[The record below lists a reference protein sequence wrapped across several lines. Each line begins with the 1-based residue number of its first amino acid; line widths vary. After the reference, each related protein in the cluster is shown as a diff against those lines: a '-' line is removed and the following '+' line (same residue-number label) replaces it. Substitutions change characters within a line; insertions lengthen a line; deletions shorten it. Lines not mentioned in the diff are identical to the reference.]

1 MKMRNLSFIAGL
13 VASVFFMSADRA
25 EAQTATSRTGA
36 LAASDQLVASGV
48 WDYGSCLNSDSNLPP
63 VPGTSPYIDATGGTE
78 VLLDGLKFLQK
89 VIRYDNPS
97 CDSGKGYT
105 VVRSSPDK
113 NCAVA
118 TYNHFCA
125 GAPKNFVIKTGVWDF
140 GDCAGG
146 DRNFCPGLSYSDK
159 NGATVTYSSAF
170 CASGKAR
177 CTVDS
182 KGFGATSCE
191 IARYIHTCE

>member
-1 MKMRNLSFIAGL
+1 MKVQILKNSAIASALMLLFSF
-13 VASVFFMSADRA
+13 SA
-25 EAQTATSRTGA
+25 EAQVAVSSTGA
-36 LAASDQLVASGV
+36 ISPHDQLVASGV
-48 WDYGSCLNSDSNLPP
+48 WDYGSCLNNDSNLPP
-63 VPGTSPYIDATGGTE
+63 VPGTSPYIDASGGSE
-78 VLLDGLKFLQK
+78 VLLDGLKFLQR
-89 VIRYDNPS
+89 VIRYENRS
-97 CDSGKGYT
+97 CASGKGYT

-118 TYNHFCA
+118 TYNHFCT
-125 GAPKNFVIKTGVWDF
+125 GAPKNFVLKTGVWDF
-140 GDCAGG
+140 GNCAGG
-146 DRNFCPGLSYSDK
+146 DRNFCPGLGYSDK
-159 NGATVTYSSAF
+159 NGATVTYASRA